1 MSDNFCT
8 TFLAYNG
15 EVRGF
20 VDSLFM
26 IFYSIKCNFP
36 FGFVILAIICAVGVV
51 SLLTHL
57 KSSNIFITIAKIF
70 LMLILTA
77 LIVVSLIALFSD
89 FSARITTQDSALGQI
104 ALRLAMQG
112 IPFFVRN
119 LIIIALVSI
128 VLFIATSVILGRQAE
143 LHGDFWEHQ
152 NVAKS
157 KVAWL
162 NTLFF
167 AMLMLIFICAFSL
180 FQMIFIG
187 FGVEFEGGVSVD
199 STKVANELLGFGGSN
214 MRFTPDNIAS
224 YNHGAFIANR
234 LTMLKISLGLSVLF
248 ILALWFAYLFKSIAM
263 RNNGIDKLAYSLNAD
278 EIHATKDEREKML
291 FGVVEEM
298 AIASNM
304 PMPRVFIM
312 RNESGVNAMCSG
324 ERFGLADE
332 KIAIFVTQGA
342 LDNFT
347 RDELQG
353 VIAHEFSHAFHG
365 DVALNLKIFSLIF
378 GLTWTMMIGEFLF
391 RTAIQ
396 TRRSRS
402 SGKNKGGGVIIIA
415 LIALVFYVLGF
426 LGQIFAQIIQSAI
439 SRQKEFL
446 ADASSV
452 QYTRNVNGIKSAL
465 KRIRDLQSSTKSDLK
480 NVGAVKNV
488 AAKPC
493 AHMFFLNAV
502 SGFFSSIFA
511 THPSLEKRIKALN
524 KIG

>member
-1 MSDNFCT
+1 MNDNFCT
-8 TFLAYNG
+8 TFLAHSG

-332 KIAIFVTQGA
+332 KIAIFVTHGA

>member
-8 TFLAYNG
+8 TFLTHSG

-36 FGFVILAIICAVGVV
+36 FGFVILAIICAVGVFFI
-51 SLLTHL
+51 LAHL

-70 LMLILTA
+70 LALMLTA

-89 FSARITTQDSALGQI
+89 FSARIATQDSALGRI
-104 ALRLAMQG
+104 ALSLSMQG

-128 VLFIATSVILGRQAE
+128 ALFIATRFILGRQAE

-187 FGVEFEGGVSVD
+187 FGVEFESGVSV
-199 STKVANELLGFGGSN
+199 VASELLGFGGSN

-224 YNHGAFIANR
+224 YNHGTFIANR
-234 LTMLKISLGLSVLF
+234 LTMLKISLGLSALF

-278 EIHATKDEREKML
+278 EIHSTKDEREKML

-391 RTAIQ
+391 RTAMQ
-396 TRRSRS
+396 SSRSRN
-402 SGKNKGGGVIIIA
+402 SGKNKGGGVAVIA

-493 AHMFFLNAV
+493 AHMFFSKCGERV
-502 SGFFSSIFA
+502 F
-511 THPSLEKRIKALN
+511 
-524 KIG
+524 

>member
-1 MSDNFCT
+1 MNDNFCA

-20 VDSLFM
+20 MDSLFM

-36 FGFVILAIICAVGVV
+36 FGFVILAIICAVGVFFI
-51 SLLTHL
+51 LAHL

-70 LMLILTA
+70 LTLILTA

-89 FSARITTQDSALGQI
+89 FSARITTQDSALGRI

-128 VLFIATSVILGRQAE
+128 ALFIATRFILGRQAE

-187 FGVEFEGGVSVD
+187 FGVEFESGVSV
-199 STKVANELLGFGGSN
+199 VASELLGFGGSN

-234 LTMLKISLGLSVLF
+234 LTMLKISLGLSALF
-248 ILALWFAYLFKSIAM
+248 ILALWFAYLFKSIVM

-278 EIHATKDEREKML
+278 EIHSTKDEKRKNA
-291 FGVVEEM
+291 FWCGGR
-298 AIASNM
+298 NGN
-304 PMPRVFIM
+304 RVKYAYATRFY
-312 RNESGVNAMCSG
+312 NA
-324 ERFGLADE
+324 
-332 KIAIFVTQGA
+332 
-342 LDNFT
+342 
-347 RDELQG
+347 
-353 VIAHEFSHAFHG
+353 
-365 DVALNLKIFSLIF
+365 
-378 GLTWTMMIGEFLF
+378 
-391 RTAIQ
+391 
-396 TRRSRS
+396 
-402 SGKNKGGGVIIIA
+402 
-415 LIALVFYVLGF
+415 
-426 LGQIFAQIIQSAI
+426 
-439 SRQKEFL
+439 
-446 ADASSV
+446 
-452 QYTRNVNGIKSAL
+452 
-465 KRIRDLQSSTKSDLK
+465 
-480 NVGAVKNV
+480 
-488 AAKPC
+488 
-493 AHMFFLNAV
+493 
-502 SGFFSSIFA
+502 
-511 THPSLEKRIKALN
+511 
-524 KIG
+524 

>member
-1 MSDNFCT
+1 MNDNFCA

-70 LMLILTA
+70 LTLILTA

-378 GLTWTMMIGEFLF
+378 GLTWTMLIGEFLF

-402 SGKNKGGGVIIIA
+402 SGKNKGGGVAVIA

-465 KRIRDLQSSTKSDLK
+465 KRIRDLQSSAKSDLK
-480 NVGAVKNV
+480 NVGVVKNV

>member
-8 TFLAYNG
+8 TFLTHSG

-36 FGFVILAIICAVGVV
+36 FGFVILAIICAVGVFFI
-51 SLLTHL
+51 LAHL

-70 LMLILTA
+70 LALILTA

-89 FSARITTQDSALGQI
+89 FSARITTQDSALGRI
-104 ALRLAMQG
+104 TLRLAMQG

-128 VLFIATSVILGRQAE
+128 VLFIATRFILGRQAE

-187 FGVEFEGGVSVD
+187 FGVEFEGGVSV
-199 STKVANELLGFGGSN
+199 VASELLGFGGSN

-278 EIHATKDEREKML
+278 EIYSTKDEREKML

-402 SGKNKGGGVIIIA
+402 SGKNKGGGVAVIA